1 MKKISFYILTFL
13 VLIFMNCSTP
23 YQPRGALGGYSSNQL
38 EDNTYRV
45 LFKGNQHT
53 KAETV
58 FDYLERRC
66 AEIALAEGF
75 KYFIIYEDS
84 SYVDRTIFIDEPEL
98 DDKISASRSDKYLL
112 TQKQPIDTNPRQTLS
127 DQKTKIGRTYQ
138 NAFIETKSTNVVGIF
153 KIMLVDEIVE
163 QFKDYYHPAEE
174 ILEKIKND

>member
-84 SYVDRTIFIDEPEL
+84 SYVDRTIFIDESEL
-98 DDKISASRSDKYLL
+98 DDKI
-112 TQKQPIDTNPRQTLS
+112 
-127 DQKTKIGRTYQ
+127 
-138 NAFIETKSTNVVGIF
+138 
-153 KIMLVDEIVE
+153 
-163 QFKDYYHPAEE
+163 
-174 ILEKIKND
+174 